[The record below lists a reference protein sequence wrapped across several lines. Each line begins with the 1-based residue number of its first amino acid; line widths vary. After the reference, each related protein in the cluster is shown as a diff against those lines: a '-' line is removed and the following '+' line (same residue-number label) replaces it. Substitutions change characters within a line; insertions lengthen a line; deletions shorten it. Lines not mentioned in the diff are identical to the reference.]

1 MFSQNKNGETYHT
14 YGYTNAGW
22 SDLLTSFDG
31 GTITYDTIGNP
42 LTYHDGKTFTWTA
55 GRKLSTVTD
64 GDSNYTYAY
73 DGDGNRISKTA
84 YGETTDYYYI
94 DGKLLGLKKGQDTL
108 LFLYDETGTAYGFLH
123 NGTPYYYDINLQ
135 GDVVGIYNGSG
146 NLVASYTY
154 DVWGAP
160 ELTSDN
166 AIATLNPLRYRGY
179 FYDEETGFYYV
190 SSRYYDPEVGR
201 FINADGLVSTGQGIL
216 GNNMFAY
223 CLNNPVNYE
232 DSDGEMAAAAG
243 ALAWG
248 VAAGGANAWNPAGW
262 IILGATAIAAIGIL
276 VIPWDSVGQSI
287 SNGWNKVKSSA
298 RSASISRSISK
309 AVSKAKTKIRNEKR
323 RYDYWIAAYVEYD
336 DGRGAYIPTTPLSYT
351 RAISYVRGGGSVF
364 ADSRNNA
371 YKLAKAVGG
380 GTPARD
386 PAHGGLGYWRHYH
399 ATRGGRRIGGHVFY
413 VA

>member
-1 MFSQNKNGETYHT
+1 M
-14 YGYTNAGW
+14 
-22 SDLLTSFDG
+22 
-31 GTITYDTIGNP
+31 
-42 LTYHDGKTFTWTA
+42 
-55 GRKLSTVTD
+55 LSIVD
-64 GDSNYTYAY
+64 AN
-73 DGDGNRISKTA
+73 NNI
-84 YGETTDYYYI
+84 
-94 DGKLLGLKKGQDTL
+94 
-108 LFLYDETGTAYGFLH
+108 
-123 NGTPYYYDINLQ
+123 
-135 GDVVGIYNGSG
+135 VG
-146 NLVASYTY
+146 SYTY
-154 DVWGAP
+154 DAWGKVLSA
-160 ELTSDN
+160 TGS
-166 AIATLNPLRYRGY
+166 IAQINPIRYRSY
-179 FYDEETGFYYV
+179 YYDTETGFYYV

-399 ATRGGRRIGGHVFY
+399 ATRGDRRIGGHVFY

>member
-1 MFSQNKNGETYHT
+1 MATGD
-14 YGYTNAGW
+14 
-22 SDLLTSFDG
+22 DLL
-31 GTITYDTIGNP
+31 
-42 LTYHDGKTFTWTA
+42 
-55 GRKLSTVTD
+55 V
-64 GDSNYTYAY
+64 
-73 DGDGNRISKTA
+73 
-84 YGETTDYYYI
+84 
-94 DGKLLGLKKGQDTL
+94 
-108 LFLYDETGTAYGFLH
+108 FLYDDK
-123 NGTPYYYDINLQ
+123 GTPYGMFTVLDGVQQYFFYLYNAQ
-135 GDVVGIYNGSG
+135 GDVIAIIDDYAERVVNYEYSAWGELLSVTGSKADTVG
-146 NLVASYTY
+146 
-154 DVWGAP
+154 
-160 ELTSDN
+160 
-166 AIATLNPLRYRGY
+166 TLNPFRYRGY
-179 FYDEETGFYYV
+179 CYDTETGFYYV
-190 SSRYYDPEVGR
+190 SSRYYDPAVGR
-201 FINADGLVSTGQGIL
+201 WINADGLVSTGQGIL

-232 DSDGEMAAAAG
+232 DSDGEMAATAG

-276 VIPWDSVGQSI
+276 VIPWDNVGQSI
-287 SNGWNKVKSSA
+287 SKGWNKVKSSA

-309 AVSKAKTKIRNEKR
+309 AVSKAKTKIRNEKK
-323 RYDYWIAAYVEYD
+323 RYDYWIAAYVEYG

-351 RAISYVRGGGSVF
+351 GAISYVRGGGSVF

-380 GTPARD
+380 GTPAHD